1 MIFPIFDGLVH
12 EVKASEC
19 SPLWSLKVSLFPKQ
33 NTLSFSIQYHCACKQ
48 TNKCNIY
55 LITERTQV
63 PVNLVPLH
71 PTTTHPVQGNVN
83 VLQVFWAFVKPRLG
97 QQSAVLH
104 ASLMFF
110 GSLAAELTCKS
121 KNSKL
126 YKLLDVLLLSIN
138 LNIKTADNLTF

>member
-12 EVKASEC
+12 DVKTSEC
-19 SPLWSLKVSLFPKQ
+19 CPLCSLKVSKQ
-33 NTLSFSIQYHCACKQ
+33 NTFSFSIQYHCACKQ

-83 VLQVFWAFVKPRLG
+83 VLQVFWAFIKPRLG

-121 KNSKL
+121 KNSKK

>member
-1 MIFPIFDGLVH
+1 MFPPLVSQGLTVSKTKYSFILH
-12 EVKASEC
+12 PI
-19 SPLWSLKVSLFPKQ
+19 PLCL
-33 NTLSFSIQYHCACKQ
+33 Q
-48 TNKCNIY
+48 TNKQMQHLSY
-55 LITERTQV
+55 YGAY
-63 PVNLVPLH
+63 
-71 PTTTHPVQGNVN
+71 PTTTHLVQGNVN

-121 KNSKL
+121 KNSKK

>member
-19 SPLWSLKVSLFPKQ
+19 RPLWSLKVSLFPKQ
-33 NTLSFSIQYHCACKQ
+33 KTFSFSIQYHCACKQ

-83 VLQVFWAFVKPRLG
+83 VLQVFWAFIKPRVG

-121 KNSKL
+121 KTPNYINHL
-126 YKLLDVLLLSIN
+126 MFCCCLSI
-138 LNIKTADNLTF
+138 